1 MFRLLVVI
9 ASSAALLQSL
19 MAANPPGRWWADDV
33 ERALASAGAN
43 RSELEKAL
51 AETPADQRP
60 GMAFL
65 IANMPDGDLRSLK
78 AEFLLTNAK
87 LAYKARAETP
97 WGKKVPD
104 ELFLNDV
111 LPYANLDEKRDAWRQ
126 EFYDLCLP
134 LVKDCKTPTDAVQR
148 LNAQLFKKLKLGYST
163 QRRAPNQ
170 GPAESIELGKASCTG
185 LSVVLS
191 DACRALAI
199 PARLVGTPLWSNN
212 RGNHTW
218 VEVWD
223 DGWHFTGACEPDPQG
238 LDRGWFVGDA
248 SHAQKDSFEHA
259 IYAASF
265 KKTGLHFPLVW
276 APKDRSVP
284 AVNITDRYARP
295 AVKTDVVRVR
305 IRVLD
310 ASKARLATTVTATP
324 IGSKKEEQSGKSRD
338 EKADLNDVLTFELPP
353 EKEYVIA
360 ALDVAKTIKTGPAG
374 KEITVEIIVPK
385 EKK

>member
-1 MFRLLVVI
+1 MFRLLVVL
-9 ASSAALLQSL
+9 ACVVPAPMLA
-19 MAANPPGRWWADDV
+19 AANPPARWWADDV
-33 ERALASAGAN
+33 DRALASSGAN
-43 RSELEKAL
+43 RPELEKAL

-65 IANMPDGDLRSLK
+65 IANMPDGDLKSLK
-78 AEFLLTNAK
+78 AEFLLTNVR

-148 LNAQLFKKLKLGYST
+148 LNGQLFKKLKLGYST

-170 GPAESIELGKASCTG
+170 APAESIELGKASCTG
-185 LSVVLS
+185 LSIVLS

-199 PARLVGTPLWSNN
+199 PARLVGTPMWSNN

-248 SHAQKDSFEHA
+248 SRAQKDSLEHA

-265 KKTGLHFPLVW
+265 KKTGLHFPLAW
-276 APKDRSVP
+276 APKDKSVP

-305 IRVLD
+305 IRVVD
-310 ASKARLATTVTATP
+310 ASKTRLATTVTATP
-324 IGSKKEEQSGKSRD
+324 AGAKKEELSGKSRD
-338 EKADLNDVLTFELPP
+338 DKADLNDVLTFELPA

-360 ALDVAKTIKTGPAG
+360 AAGVSKTIHTGPPG
-374 KEITVEIIVPK
+374 KEVAVEIVVPK
-385 EKK
+385 EK